1 MVEPRR
7 SWGPML
13 ECLRMGRPPP
23 GVPPGLDAQLGAIR
37 ILGVIRVLSE
47 SRRLGKAFWTR
58 RKLLSGEE
66 GEAPNHQPP
75 STPESVKQ
83 PVKHIDA
90 TPGTSHAISRGI
102 SHSISIGLPV
112 TVTVSMLSVQIVETQ
127 KYTLMLNTEHGRLR
141 TTTHSDTL
149 LPLIPSLAVG
159 LQYTN

>member
-1 MVEPRR
+1 MVRQDCRDYDTGLLVLERQGGLTVGGDRLMVEPRR

-83 PVKHIDA
+83 AVKHRDA
-90 TPGTSHAISRGI
+90 TPGTSHAISRDISTSI
-102 SHSISIGLPV
+102 SHSISIDV
-112 TVTVSMLSVQIVETQ
+112 ISTDSR
-127 KYTLMLNTEHGRLR
+127 NTEI
-141 TTTHSDTL
+141 HSH
-149 LPLIPSLAVG
+149 AEH
-159 LQYTN
+159 

>member
-102 SHSISIGLPV
+102 SISIGLPV

-127 KYTLMLNTEHGRLR
+127 KYIHTHAEH
-141 TTTHSDTL
+141 
-149 LPLIPSLAVG
+149 
-159 LQYTN
+159 